1 MQFASPKA
9 KQNYPHLTVL
19 GIALAALLLG
29 MFITRSYAA
38 TAYTLGFNAG
48 KAKAESE
55 FNVKRLLANKDIV
68 SQACFAWWFSDQHRL
83 SKKP

>member
-1 MQFASPKA
+1 MQYSSPA
-9 KQNYPHLTVL
+9 GKQNYEHLTVL
-19 GIALAALLLG
+19 GMALAAMLLG
-29 MFITRSYAA
+29 IFLTRGYAV

-55 FNVKRLLANKDIV
+55 FNVKKLLDNREIVNK
-68 SQACFAWWFSDQHRL
+68 ACFQWWFSDQHRL